1 MNDLI
6 PEEYRKGEV
15 FNKTCEGKF
24 MVYPNMNSFIQHFKT
39 SKDWY
44 HGMLLK
50 YISCIHDKPEIL
62 VSKKKRN
69 KKKW

>member
-1 MNDLI
+1 MI
-6 PEEYRKGEV
+6 PEEYMKGQV
-15 FNKTCEGKF
+15 FNKTCDGKF
-24 MVYPNMNSFIQHFKT
+24 MVYPNMNSFVQNCKN
-39 SKDWY
+39 SNDWH